1 MVDPVSDP
9 NPITIQEIRKLRGL
23 SQRELGRRIG
33 VSTSYVSR
41 VERGMLAPRK
51 RMCFL
56 IAEALNVDVRVLTG
70 IKA

>member
-1 MVDPVSDP
+1 MSDL

-33 VSTSYVSR
+33 VSTGYVSR
-41 VERGMLAPRK
+41 VERGKLAPRK
-51 RMCFL
+51 RVCIK
-56 IAEALNVDVRVLTG
+56 IAEALNVDVRALTG